1 MRLSRPAAVTALTTA
16 LVGGTALAAS
26 AITGGTEDTANEY
39 SGVAMIVFYQGGGLS
54 SCSASLVSPTVLL
67 TAGHCT
73 DGVSGQ
79 VAVTFDPVVA
89 RQGPPPFPRAADP
102 AAGYQGTESAD
113 YVFGTPQTHPGYSR
127 FTDVKNWN
135 DVGVVVLDQP
145 VQGIEPRP
153 IAPKDY
159 LNQFTP
165 NLLNKTLF
173 RVVGYGTEVRQDAE
187 ANGNMKP
194 TPMPFPIVRR
204 YADSPGQKLTP
215 QILQT
220 NGNPNDNKG
229 TGGSCLGDSGGPT
242 FQDGYQVA
250 VTSYSNTA
258 NCRYLDGLQ
267 RVDISPVQDWLA
279 TFGVQPAQPPL
290 DVSAG

>member
-1 MRLSRPAAVTALTTA
+1 MKLARSTAVAAVSAT
-16 LVGGTALAAS
+16 LVTGTALAAS
-26 AITGGTEDTANEY
+26 AITGGTEDTADRY
-39 SGVAMIVFYQGGGLS
+39 SAVAMIVFYRGGQLS
-54 SCSASLVSPTVLL
+54 SCSATLVSPTVLL
-67 TAGHCT
+67 TAAHCT
-73 DGVSGQ
+73 EGVSGK
-79 VAVTFDPVVA
+79 VAASFEPVIA

-102 AAGYQGTESAD
+102 AAGYQGTEAQG
-113 YVFGTPQTHPGYSR
+113 YVFGIPQTHPGYSR
-127 FTDVKNWN
+127 FTDVRNWN
-135 DVGVVVLDQP
+135 DVGVIVLGEP
-145 VQGIEPRP
+145 VEGREPVP
-153 IAPKDY
+153 IAPKDH

-165 NLLNKTLF
+165 NVLNETLF
-173 RVVGYGTEVRQDAE
+173 RTVGYGTEVRQDAT

-242 FQDGYQVA
+242 LQGGYQVA

-258 NCRYLDGLQ
+258 NCRYLAGLQ
-267 RVDISPVQDWLA
+267 RVDIPVVQDWLLS
-279 TFGVQPAQPPL
+279 FGVEPA
-290 DVSAG
+290 SAAR